1 MQRRSFL
8 KTLSSFSLAIALPL
22 HTFVSKA
29 KAEVQKILPEA
40 FWKSA
45 PLQIIPASEANSS
58 EFNGDSPDGAHNV
71 LWDLEGYLKRKGGV
85 PPPSEEK
92 DVVIVGGGFAGLCS
106 AYELRNLNYVL
117 LDYNKQFGG
126 NAKSERFGETEYP
139 LGAVYISEP
148 EPGTATH
155 KLLSEL
161 NLLSQ
166 GRVEHASETTVFFQN
181 KFARGFWNG
190 TTDET
195 ARAQF
200 QEIFQELNSWVNDP
214 EKNKLLSFDANSPAA
229 HRLDSL
235 TFEAWL
241 KERFGSVHPRIR
253 EYFQLYGWSSFLTS
267 MDEISAQQMLGF
279 IAAETESIMS
289 FPGGLGAIAQ
299 GIYAKLMMQ
308 SPVGSLRANC
318 LGVDIRKV
326 GDRVQVCY
334 RDASDNLKTISA
346 KTCIFAGPKFVAK
359 RIIRDAPVAQKEAW
373 GKLTYRSYVVG
384 NVILDSQIASPSF
397 ELYCLE
403 GETPPTPTFVHPSQ
417 RAFSDICFGSWAN
430 FDQGKNSVITVYS
443 GLAYSGAQQYLFS
456 PMAHAKHRERILQG
470 IQPILKA
477 LGKSQANVLGI
488 RLTRLGHPMPVAFA
502 GLLSAGIPQ
511 KACEP
516 IQNSIFFANQDNW
529 ANPCFETAFQ
539 EARLAAQ
546 KVRERV

>member
-1 MQRRSFL
+1 MQRRTFL
-8 KTLSSFSLAIALPL
+8 KTLSSFSLAITLPL

-29 KAEVQKILPEA
+29 KAEAQRILPEA
-40 FWKSA
+40 FWKSS
-45 PLQIIPASEANSS
+45 PLQIIPANQANSS

-71 LWDLEGYLKRKGGV
+71 LWDLDGYLKRKGGV
-85 PPPSEEK
+85 PPPTEEK
-92 DVVIVGGGFAGLCS
+92 DVVIVGGGMAGLCS

-126 NAKSERFGETEYP
+126 NAKAERFGETEYP
-139 LGAVYISEP
+139 IGAVYISEP

-161 NLLSQ
+161 NLLSK
-166 GRVEHASETTVFFQN
+166 GRVEHAADTTVFFQN
-181 KFARGFWNG
+181 KFARGFWSG
-190 TTDET
+190 TTDEN

-200 QEIFQELNSWVNDP
+200 QEIFQELNSWVKDP
-214 EKNKLLSFDANSPAA
+214 EKNKLLSFDASSTES
-229 HRLDSL
+229 HRLDSI
-235 TFEAWL
+235 TFEKWL
-241 KERFGSVHPRIR
+241 KERFGTIHPRIQ

-289 FPGGLGAIAQ
+289 FPGGLGAISQ
-299 GIYAKLMMQ
+299 SLYAKLLLE
-308 SPVGSLRANC
+308 SPQSLRANC

-326 GDRVQVCY
+326 GDRVHVCY
-334 RDASDNLKTISA
+334 RDESDNLKTISA
-346 KTCIFAGPKFVAK
+346 KACIFAGPKFVAK
-359 RIIRDAPVAQKEAW
+359 RIIRDAPAAQKEAW
-373 GKLTYRSYVVG
+373 AKLTYRSYVVG
-384 NVILDSQIASPSF
+384 NVILDAPITSPSF

-403 GETPPTPTFVHPSQ
+403 GEVPPTPTFVHPSQ
-417 RAFSDICFGSWAN
+417 RAFSDICFGSWAS
-430 FDQGKNSVITVYS
+430 FDKGKNSVITVYS

-456 PMAHAKHRERILQG
+456 PMAHSKHRERILRG
-470 IQPILKA
+470 IEPILRA

-502 GLLSAGIPQ
+502 GLLSAGVPQ
-511 KACEP
+511 KASEP

-546 KVRERV
+546 KIRERI